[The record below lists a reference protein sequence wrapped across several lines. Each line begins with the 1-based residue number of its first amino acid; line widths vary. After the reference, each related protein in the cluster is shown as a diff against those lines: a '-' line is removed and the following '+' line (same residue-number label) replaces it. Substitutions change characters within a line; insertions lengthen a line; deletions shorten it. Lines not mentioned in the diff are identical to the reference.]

1 MIPGVDEKPEL
12 SHAAFDPAALAQW
25 IAERT
30 GPVPR
35 FEKVEPG
42 TSRSCPSRARALRD
56 LLHGHE
62 GRSVTHACD

>member
-1 MIPGVDEKPEL
+1 MDEKPEL

-35 FEKVEPG
+35 SEKVEP
-42 TSRSCPSRARALRD
+42 RD
-56 LLHGHE
+56 DQILPIE
-62 GRSVTHACD
+62 S